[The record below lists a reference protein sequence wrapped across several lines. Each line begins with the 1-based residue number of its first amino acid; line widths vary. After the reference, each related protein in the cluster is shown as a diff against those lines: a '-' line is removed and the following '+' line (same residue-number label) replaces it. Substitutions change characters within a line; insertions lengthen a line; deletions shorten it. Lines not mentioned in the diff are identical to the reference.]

1 MLASLR
7 ASHRPALTDKEYA
20 TDKEKARE
28 AFERVKKEVTHL
40 LGVNGNTNGA
50 PKLNTHRTSLIE
62 DVEMHLE
69 LGRLW
74 QSDSVEKAIQAYEQ
88 AVTLL
93 KKRKGGSSPDP
104 RIINNIAA
112 LRHIDG
118 KFESARALYEEALG
132 EFAVSGT
139 GDDASDAASTTILY
153 NLARVYEDAGEST
166 MAKEAYDKLLTRHPE
181 YIDGTSYHRRLAFQ
195 VLIYFSVQPKSG

>member
-40 LGVNGNTNGA
+40 LGINGSTNSGSA
-50 PKLNTHRTSLIE
+50 NSGSANGGPKLTTHRTLLIE

-69 LGRLW
+69 LGQLW

-88 AVTLL
+88 AVALL
-93 KKRKGGSSPDP
+93 KRRKGASAPDP
-104 RIINNIAA
+104 RIVNNIAA
-112 LRHIDG
+112 LHHIDG
-118 KFESARALYEEALG
+118 KYESARTLYEQALG
-132 EFAVSGT
+132 VFAASGT
-139 GDDASDAASTTILY
+139 DDDASDAVSTTILY
-153 NLARVYEDAGEST
+153 NLAKVYEDSGEST

-181 YIDGTSYHRRLAFQ
+181 YIDGT
-195 VLIYFSVQPKSG
+195 FSPP

>member
-20 TDKEKARE
+20 TDKEKARD

-40 LGVNGNTNGA
+40 LGVNGNANGV
-50 PKLNTHRTSLIE
+50 PKFITHRTTLIE

-88 AVTLL
+88 AVALFE
-93 KKRKGGSSPDP
+93 KRKGAASPDP
-104 RIINNIAA
+104 RVVNNIAA
-112 LRHIDG
+112 LHHIDG
-118 KFESARALYEEALG
+118 KFESARTLYEKALG
-132 EFAVSGT
+132 VFAATGT
-139 GDDASDAASTTILY
+139 DDDASDAASTMILY
-153 NLARVYEDAGEST
+153 NLGRVYEDAGEST
-166 MAKEAYDKLLTRHPE
+166 IAKEAYDKLLTRHPE
-181 YIDGTSYHRRLAFQ
+181 YIDGTFYLCG
-195 VLIYFSVQPKSG
+195 LIF

>member
-40 LGVNGNTNGA
+40 LGVNGSTNGA

-88 AVTLL
+88 AVLLL
-93 KKRKGGSSPDP
+93 KRRKGTSSLDP

-112 LRHIDG
+112 LHHIDG
-118 KFESARALYEEALG
+118 KFESARTLYEEALG
-132 EFAVSGT
+132 GFAVSGT

-153 NLARVYEDAGEST
+153 NLARVYEGAGEST

-181 YIDGTSYHRRLAFQ
+181 YIDGASNYCCLTF
-195 VLIYFSVQPKSG
+195 